1 MFSTIIK
8 RDGRTAA
15 YDVEKIAKAIFQAAT
30 SVGGR
35 DFETA
40 HALALQVQQR
50 LEETYPS
57 SQSPTVEQIQD
68 MVEKVL
74 IDTGHSRTAKEYIL
88 YRAQRTRVVRTT
100 AYTHSERDHLAYGP
114 RNAVGTAL
122 KYTSSVRS
130 AAADWSVYPLG
141 TTFRIKGQ
149 PYLYVVDDYGSALV
163 GTGTIDIYQ
172 PNKKL
177 MKEWGRRYVE
187 LTIVRWGDPA
197 NSLEVLGSRR
207 GYRHCRAMYAALQH
221 RVSKGFYAKAD

>member
-74 IDTGHSRTAKEYIL
+74 IDTGHSAPPRSTSSIA
-88 YRAQRTRVVRTT
+88 AQRTRV
-100 AYTHSERDHLAYGP
+100 
-114 RNAVGTAL
+114 
-122 KYTSSVRS
+122 
-130 AAADWSVYPLG
+130 
-141 TTFRIKGQ
+141 
-149 PYLYVVDDYGSALV
+149 
-163 GTGTIDIYQ
+163 
-172 PNKKL
+172 
-177 MKEWGRRYVE
+177 RR
-187 LTIVRWGDPA
+187 
-197 NSLEVLGSRR
+197 
-207 GYRHCRAMYAALQH
+207 
-221 RVSKGFYAKAD
+221 